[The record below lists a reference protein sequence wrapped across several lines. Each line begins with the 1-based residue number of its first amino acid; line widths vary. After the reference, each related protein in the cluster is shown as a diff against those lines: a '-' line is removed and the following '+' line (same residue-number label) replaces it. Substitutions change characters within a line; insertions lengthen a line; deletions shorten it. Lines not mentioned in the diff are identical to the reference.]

1 MKKFAKVAVIL
12 SMVVVLGACQNKE
25 KETAKNTEKKV
36 EQTTKTKKKTETSK
50 TSETQS
56 SQAAAVTQPSAQP
69 QPNQNQTAGNPQQP
83 VNNQQAVNTPTNAGT
98 TPVQPAPAV
107 TEPVAPEEDQSQVGV
122 YSREECAHIARMT
135 ISMSGADESQFTE
148 DQLYNYYDQCA
159 QLGAD
164 YSYLLGLVAQDT
176 GLNKEELVANYDR
189 VQAAS
194 DDGSGNQ

>member
-1 MKKFAKVAVIL
+1 MKKFAKVAVVL
-12 SMVVVLGACQNKE
+12 LMVVVLGACQNKE
-25 KETAKNTEKKV
+25 KETTKNAEKKV
-36 EQTTKTKKKTETSK
+36 EQTTKKKKTETSK

-56 SQAAAVTQPSAQP
+56 SQAAAVTQPSTQP
-69 QPNQNQTAGNPQQP
+69 QPTQNQTAGNPQQP

-107 TEPVAPEEDQSQVGV
+107 TEPVAPAEDQSQVGV

-176 GLNKEELVANYDR
+176 GLNKEELVANYDQ

>member
-1 MKKFAKVAVIL
+1 MLI
-12 SMVVVLGACQNKE
+12 VLGACQNKE
-25 KETAKNTEKKV
+25 KETVENAEKKV
-36 EQTTKTKKKTETSK
+36 EQTTKTKKKTENSK
-50 TSETQS
+50 TAETKT
-56 SQAAAVTQPSAQP
+56 SQDAGATQPSAQP
-69 QPNQNQTAGNPQQP
+69 QPTQNQTAGNPQQP
-83 VNNQQAVNTPTNAGT
+83 VNNQQAANTPTNAGT

-107 TEPVAPEEDQSQVGV
+107 TEPVAPAEDQSQVGV

-176 GLNKEELVANYDR
+176 GLNKEELVANYDQ

-194 DDGSGNQ
+194 DDGSGTE